1 MHWSNQ
7 PALGALIVSKVLSLH
22 RFPQIKSGFH
32 LVDHCTLT
40 NSIHKM
46 VKVYNSLNV
55 AFIRFGNEIWS
66 ICSANGYP
74 YSLVKLHRRNEILLS
89 NKTESKMMNIIT
101 EYSEP
106 RKHEF
111 YFDRL

>member
-1 MHWSNQ
+1 
-7 PALGALIVSKVLSLH
+7 
-22 RFPQIKSGFH
+22 
-32 LVDHCTLT
+32 
-40 NSIHKM
+40 M
-46 VKVYNSLNV
+46 VKLYNSLNV
-55 AFIRFGNEIWS
+55 AFTKYVIFHRLLSIDESMLPYLGRHGYEIFISKTPIRFGNEIWS

-89 NKTESKMMNIIT
+89 NKTESKIMNIIT